1 MDGGKGDEREDV
13 KLSQAASY
21 LIEECRMVLPGV
33 QALFGFQLVA
43 VFDSRFEDLAGYVQ
57 RLHFASLTLI
67 ALAVGLVMAPAAYH
81 RITGVRHVSVNF
93 LAISSRFLLASMLAL
108 SIGIS
113 LDYYVVSWLMFGSPM
128 LALPAAL
135 LWATLT
141 VLWFVFPYR
150 RRALHKRLGRPV

>member
-1 MDGGKGDEREDV
+1 MASGKGDEREDV

-43 VFDSRFEDLAGYVQ
+43 VFDSRFEDLAPHAKW
-57 RLHFASLTLI
+57 LHFASLTLI

-81 RITGVRHVSVNF
+81 RITGVRHVSETF
-93 LAISSRFLLASMLAL
+93 LAISSRFLLASMLVL

-113 LDYYVVSWLMFGSPM
+113 LDYYVVGWLMFESIAV
-128 LALPAAL
+128 ALPAAVL
-135 LWATLT
+135 FAVLT
-141 VLWFVFPYR
+141 VFWFGFPYR
-150 RRALHKRLGRPV
+150 RRSLHKKLGRPV